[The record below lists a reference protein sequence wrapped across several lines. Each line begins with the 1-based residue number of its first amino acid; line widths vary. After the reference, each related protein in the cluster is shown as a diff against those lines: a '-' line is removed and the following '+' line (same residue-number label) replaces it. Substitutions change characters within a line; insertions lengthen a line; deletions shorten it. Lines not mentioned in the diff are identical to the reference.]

1 MSKRLHAGPHMV
13 GSRADSCST
22 ELNRNRQQW
31 STLSLNMKVLL
42 QMNVTKDSYR
52 ERSFVV
58 VLNLL
63 LSIVSK

>member
-13 GSRADSCST
+13 GSRAVT
-22 ELNRNRQQW
+22 ELSNRNRQQW